1 VKKLN
6 LRHTIFKAALFVKT
20 TRFKTTLWYSSLFL
34 LLEAMIGIAIYFYT
48 HQSLNE
54 QLDIA
59 LTRQA
64 EAIYNFVSDSKVDL
78 GDFQPDSVYAS
89 PEDVVYDLIFEAVT
103 LNPRNTYVQVQL
115 KDKIVFRTENLMGH
129 KLDFPDVKPNKVDV
143 QTFKNEKLSPYTIR
157 GAYLHKGRYKIVVAF
172 PADLIHE
179 TLNSLKDIYA
189 IIAPIFFIIS
199 IVGGSIISARS
210 LSRIDQVIN
219 RMDEITAQNLNEK
232 IEGEEFEDEYGRLVR
247 RLNEM
252 IHRIKTSI
260 EYMNQFSISASHE
273 LKTPLT
279 ILRGEIEIALKS
291 PKTPEE
297 YREILHSNYE
307 ETLRLINIVE
317 KLFFIS
323 KIDHS
328 LVKINKERVNL
339 KAYLEDILANMSFI
353 GGENQIELLFN
364 VQDTPK
370 VLLDPEWMR
379 QALFN
384 LVDNAIKFG
393 NENTPVTV
401 EVTQPE
407 DKKIII
413 SVKNE
418 GPGIPEE
425 ILPKIFDRFFRAESS
440 RNRSTGGAGLGLS
453 VVKSIVTWHQ
463 GEIRVKSIPDKE
475 TEFSIILPNS

>member
-129 KLDFPDVKPNKVDV
+129 KLAFPDVKPNKVDV

-407 DKKIII
+407 DKKIKI